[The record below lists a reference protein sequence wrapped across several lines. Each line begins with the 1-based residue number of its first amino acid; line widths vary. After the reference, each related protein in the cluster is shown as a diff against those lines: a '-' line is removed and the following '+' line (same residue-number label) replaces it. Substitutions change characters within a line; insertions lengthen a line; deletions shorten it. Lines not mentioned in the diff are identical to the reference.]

1 MDEFKSYFAGQ
12 AETWEH
18 QALLRARPVAGDRAF
33 GAAFCHAIQDLI
45 YRDADKAMLAR
56 DIVMMRKR
64 MEEEVGKESAA
75 HYNIKQGAGGLVDIE
90 FITQYLQLRHGR
102 QHRRVRVPGTYNAL
116 RSLRK
121 ERLLEEDD
129 YRILLRAYLFIR
141 LLESR
146 MRIVS
151 NQVTS
156 DLSRDPVKLQLLAR
170 RMGYTDE
177 AAPAGAAGQ
186 KLLADYEQLS
196 AAVREVF
203 ERILGQQRFE
213 LFSSDVAACLRCAFH
228 GSAQPLFQLLSIS
241 VPYRFIV

>member
-18 QALLRARPVAGDRAF
+18 QALLRARPVAGDRTF

-45 YRDADKAMLAR
+45 YQVADKAMLAR
-56 DIVMMRKR
+56 DIIMMRKR
-64 MEEEVGKESAA
+64 MEEEIGKESAA

-121 ERLLEEDD
+121 ERFLDEDD
-129 YRILLRAYLFIR
+129 YRILMRAYLFIR

-156 DLSRDPVKLQLLAR
+156 DLSRDPIKLQLLAR

-186 KLLADYEQLS
+186 KLLADYEQMS
-196 AAVREVF
+196 AEVREVF
-203 ERILGQQRFE
+203 ERILQT
-213 LFSSDVAACLRCAFH
+213 AA
-228 GSAQPLFQLLSIS
+228 
-241 VPYRFIV
+241 V